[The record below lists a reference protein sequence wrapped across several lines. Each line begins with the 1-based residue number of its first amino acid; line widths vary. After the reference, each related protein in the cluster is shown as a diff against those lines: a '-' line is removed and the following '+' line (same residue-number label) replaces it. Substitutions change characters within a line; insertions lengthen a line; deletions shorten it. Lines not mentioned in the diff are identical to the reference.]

1 MNFSIHLEERLA
13 AGLKRHASRSGRTRN
28 ALINEAVRQYLERA
42 QRDAWPEEL
51 RDFEA
56 LDDLKPFESQ
66 RAKKSSGVRFP

>member
-13 AGLKRHASRSGRTRN
+13 AGLKRQASRSGRTRN

-42 QRDAWPEEL
+42 QRDEWPKEL
-51 RDFEA
+51 HDFA
-56 LDDLKPFESQ
+56 PFDDLKPFESH